1 MKISQMCAVVLVLVL
16 GSAMAFADGIKD
28 PTVIVKGLGGNLFGS
43 GDGCEYTCAQLVFNF
58 KTPASGSG
66 TLDFTNATD
75 VTWTSLTLV
84 ERGNSVPLADIT
96 CFTSSMFTNCT
107 RALTG
112 HGPGG
117 HPELIYSGG
126 TGIAPGAN
134 FAIGFGCDKKTGACW
149 PGGLSFGGYAN
160 TPNGV
165 TTPEPGTIA
174 LMVTGLGAL
183 VSRRKQ
189 WKGRSQ
195 A

>member
-1 MKISQMCAVVLVLVL
+1 MLLVVV
-16 GSAMAFADGIKD
+16 SAMAFADGIKD
-28 PTVIVKGLGGNLFGS
+28 PTVIVKGLGGNGFLS
-43 GDGCEYTCAQLVFNF
+43 GDGCQYTCASFIFNF
-58 KTPASGSG
+58 STPSQEPG
-66 TLDFTNATD
+66 TLDFTNATN

-117 HPELIYSGG
+117 HPELIFSGG

-149 PGGLSFGGYAN
+149 PGGVSFGGYAN
-160 TPNGV
+160 KPNGIS
-165 TTPEPGTIA
+165 TPEPGTLA
-174 LMVTGLGAL
+174 LMVTGVGAL

-189 WKGRSQ
+189 WKNRSQ